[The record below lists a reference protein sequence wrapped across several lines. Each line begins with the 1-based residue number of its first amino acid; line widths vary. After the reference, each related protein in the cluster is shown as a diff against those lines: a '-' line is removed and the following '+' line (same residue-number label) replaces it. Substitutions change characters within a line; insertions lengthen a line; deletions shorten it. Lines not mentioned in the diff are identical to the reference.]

1 MVFFFRTY
9 APVRNLGPSVSPS
22 CPLGGGAPFPLDP
35 LPGTLLTSW
44 QRQEAAGST
53 APSSSAQVVSCDC
66 SPAEGCG
73 RSRAR
78 GRGLPELPAARGGQP
93 GRGKGAGKVVWTDNP
108 TAAPPGRLG
117 APAPFSPP
125 DLDPAEKS
133 LQLED
138 SSAETFGGRAATPGP
153 GCRLYPLKG
162 REGRIHTA
170 AGAAAE
176 DTRLRPYG
184 QRSSA
189 PPRDATSPRTKA
201 NQSVPQ
207 NGVAPGAVLVRRRG
221 R

>member
-184 QRSSA
+184 QI
-189 PPRDATSPRTKA
+189 
-201 NQSVPQ
+201 
-207 NGVAPGAVLVRRRG
+207 G
-221 R
+221 RAHV